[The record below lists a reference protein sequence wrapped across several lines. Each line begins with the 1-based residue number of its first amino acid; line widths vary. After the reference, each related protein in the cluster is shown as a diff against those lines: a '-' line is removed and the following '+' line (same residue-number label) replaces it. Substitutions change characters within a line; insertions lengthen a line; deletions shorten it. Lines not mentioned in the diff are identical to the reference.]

1 MRPTPGESGS
11 QPFLRDRINTRYRAI
26 CGSKKVGWKTG
37 QKSDHR
43 RTAEEGL
50 QKKTNS
56 LDAGGVVSTSRAD
69 ATSMQLPCRG
79 KLLYVCTAAAG
90 EDCQDTEL
98 SLDEKPWLILNLFQ
112 YVKVHK
118 SQYLSGTQNAQII
131 TELSGASMRFDDK
144 TVETGYWR
152 GWSVMGGDVWVKWF
166 WAEPKG
172 FV

>member
-11 QPFLRDRINTRYRAI
+11 QPFLRDRIKTRYRAI
-26 CGSKKVGWKTG
+26 CGSKKIGRNITKRVTN
-37 QKSDHR
+37 
-43 RTAEEGL
+43 EGL
-50 QKKTNS
+50 QKKTHG

-79 KLLYVCTAAAG
+79 KLLYVCTATAG

-131 TELSGASMRFDDK
+131 AELSGASMRFDDK

-152 GWSVMGGDVWVKWF
+152 GWSVMCGDVWVKWF
-166 WAEPKG
+166 RAEPKG

>member
-1 MRPTPGESGS
+1 MRPTPGESGC
-11 QPFLRDRINTRYRAI
+11 QPFLRDRINTRCRAI
-26 CGSKKVGWKTG
+26 CGSKKIGRNITKRVTN
-37 QKSDHR
+37 
-43 RTAEEGL
+43 EGL
-50 QKKTNS
+50 QKKTHG

-79 KLLYVCTAAAG
+79 KLLYVCTATAG

-98 SLDEKPWLILNLFQ
+98 SLDEKPSLRFNLFQ

-166 WAEPKG
+166 RAEPKG

>member
-1 MRPTPGESGS
+1 MRPTPGESGC
-11 QPFLRDRINTRYRAI
+11 QPFLRDRINTRCRAI
-26 CGSKKVGWKTG
+26 CGSKKIGRNITKRVTN
-37 QKSDHR
+37 
-43 RTAEEGL
+43 EGL

-90 EDCQDTEL
+90 EGCQDTEL

-131 TELSGASMRFDDK
+131 AELSGASMRFDDK

-152 GWSVMGGDVWVKWF
+152 GWSVMRGDVWVKWF
-166 WAEPKG
+166 RAEPKG

>member
-1 MRPTPGESGS
+1 MRPTPGESGC

-26 CGSKKVGWKTG
+26 CGSKKTG
-37 QKSDHR
+37 RNITKR
-43 RTAEEGL
+43 VTNEGL
-50 QKKTNS
+50 QKKTHG

-79 KLLYVCTAAAG
+79 KLLYVCTATAG

-112 YVKVHK
+112 YVKVYK

-131 TELSGASMRFDDK
+131 AELSGASMRFDDK

-152 GWSVMGGDVWVKWF
+152 GWSVTCGDVWVKWF
-166 WAEPKG
+166 RAEPKG

>member
-1 MRPTPGESGS
+1 MRSVAP
-11 QPFLRDRINTRYRAI
+11 
-26 CGSKKVGWKTG
+26 KKSAGIIAKRVTN
-37 QKSDHR
+37 
-43 RTAEEGL
+43 EGL
-50 QKKTNS
+50 QKKTHG

-79 KLLYVCTAAAG
+79 KLLYVRTATAG

-112 YVKVHK
+112 YVKVYK

-131 TELSGASMRFDDK
+131 AELSGASMRFDDK

>member
-1 MRPTPGESGS
+1 MRPTPGESGC

-26 CGSKKVGWKTG
+26 CGSKKIGRNITKRVTN
-37 QKSDHR
+37 
-43 RTAEEGL
+43 EGL
-50 QKKTNS
+50 QKKTHG

-79 KLLYVCTAAAG
+79 KLLYVCTATAG
-90 EDCQDTEL
+90 EECQDTEL

-112 YVKVHK
+112 YVKVYK

-131 TELSGASMRFDDK
+131 AELSGASMRFDDK

-152 GWSVMGGDVWVKWF
+152 GWSVMRGDVWVKWF
-166 WAEPKG
+166 RAELKG